1 MLGPSTMAKDKVP
14 RSLIRFPEQAFQV
27 VEPLDHFLSEGRD
40 KCSLGQNQD
49 ALFGLDI

>member
-1 MLGPSTMAKDKVP
+1 MLGPSTMANDKVP

-27 VEPLDHFLSEGRD
+27 AEPLDHFLSEGRD